1 MNPSL
6 INTFRVGVS
15 IPDPAL
21 LHEVTGCLEAAGG
34 LVFALRP
41 GMNLVDE
48 VQRQQLRVLVL
59 TSETQ
64 EWARLAHDMPGDPVP
79 TLIILKTTE
88 ELTETLAELATDF
101 FMLPLKDSNIFQRR
115 VQRLANAYET
125 LLRLNTIAGRFE
137 SMYDQAPFIMHS
149 LNRQGVLLRVNQR
162 WQEVLGYSRE
172 EVEGKPYADLLHPE
186 VKARITPI
194 LQDEFWE
201 QGAVRGIQ
209 TRLRCKDGTYR
220 DFIVDANIVR
230 DAVEGAVSISTLHDV
245 TEARQAEAS
254 ARTNLERLQ
263 SILGSMQDSVSIL
276 DAEGRFIE
284 IPSIGNPLIDLPME
298 RYLGRTLHELIEDKS
313 LADRLV
319 QFIRD
324 VLATGKARST
334 EYEANFGGVMRIFNV
349 VGTRLSEDR
358 VLAVAREM
366 TEVRRQETVLRESD
380 RLYRNLFDYTT
391 DAIMIVQ
398 MTTGQFMEVNESTLR
413 MLGYTRDE
421 MLTLTIH
428 DIEPATESLQDTVTT
443 PIHTLRND
451 SPLFEQMF
459 KRKDGSVVPVES
471 QSRVIRYHD
480 KPALIYFSRDITA
493 RRQALQRES
502 ERRKLAEAL
511 RDSAAAFNR
520 TATEEEVYDTALAM
534 VKGVV
539 TTPVANITL
548 IEGEYIALVRW
559 VGYDAFGFSDEAM
572 KSIRYPMRKSVHY
585 KRVVATNLPLLI
597 EDTHSEEYGWQHYKL
612 ATSEWVRSYIGAP
625 IIIKGEIIGFLN
637 VDSPVPGFFKERD
650 IEPMQALA
658 NQMAIAIENVRLIQQ
673 LKDANAS
680 LETVVA
686 ERTEALVRA
695 NMSLR
700 RLVNDVRKTE
710 ESLEQE
716 RSLLKMIIDSIPD
729 MIYVKDRSGRYIL
742 LNEASVHAMGGQS
755 MEELIGNTVYDRFDN
770 EYARMHD
777 AIDRG
782 IIESGEKLLNMDNT
796 MIYADGSTHRQ
807 LLSKLPLRDKQ
818 GNVIGIVGINRDITE
833 LKLIEQDLKRERE
846 QLAQVLVSARCLLWT
861 ANASIVNDEVQLELE
876 IINET
881 AAQELLPLDTSE
893 KPYATAWQAS
903 ILPEDAERRLYIM
916 RTHLVFNRYH
926 YNHEMRCLRRD
937 GQMLWLAEDVEIK
950 PVGDNQWRLVGICTD
965 ITERKRAEAN
975 LQAAYDELE
984 LRIQTRTAELVKAN
998 AALRQEVGERQRAE
1012 EAERRQRLLAEAL
1025 TQSVATLNTAFDR
1038 EAVFDYLL
1046 DTIEE
1051 IVPHRAANIMLVDEN
1066 SMTGRVIRL
1075 RGYTHPDVEMKRVH
1089 DLTQYPDKLH
1099 ILANNTHFI
1108 INDTEQYEAWARYPE
1123 LAWIRSSLAV
1133 PISLDEGVIG
1143 FLNVESDQPN
1153 TFTLQ
1158 HAEWLTAF
1166 ANQVALAIRNGRLVE
1181 QIRNYAANLERAVQA
1196 RTAQLRA
1203 VLGSIRDGLIYTD
1216 NRDEPLYLNRALVDM
1231 LGYTTEDWFGFRPQI
1246 VDLVV
1251 GDAELVERMMI
1262 RWRKQL
1268 ENSGYAQ
1275 EEVVMRRK
1283 DGTTFP
1289 AVLVWVNVKDDEM
1302 KTIGTLM
1309 LARDI
1314 SQEKQLQEQRER
1326 FIANASHE
1334 LRTPI
1339 ANMKTRLYL
1348 LKRKP
1353 EKFEENFEIVVNVT
1367 NWMQRLVDDM
1377 FDLARFQR
1385 GIMELH
1391 RELVAVNALVREIMM
1406 FQQPE
1411 AERKEIALVLN
1422 APEHDLEALIDP
1434 YRLMQVF
1441 SNLVGNAINY
1451 TPQGGQVGVDVYT
1464 ETDDEGEH
1472 IVIAVADTGPG
1483 IAEEHLD
1490 NLFKPFYRATTD
1502 SRGAGLGLSIAY
1514 EIVALHGG
1522 TIEVESTVGMGSRF
1536 IVRIPLV
1543 KSATREFKAISPG

>member
-1 MNPSL
+1 MF
-6 INTFRVGVS
+6 T
-15 IPDPAL
+15 L
-21 LHEVTGCLEAAGG
+21 L
-34 LVFALRP
+34 P

-48 VQRQQLRVLVL
+48 VKHHNLRVLVL
-59 TSETQ
+59 TVETQ
-64 EWARLAHDMPGDPVP
+64 AWAQLAHNMPGDPVP
-79 TLIILKTTE
+79 TLVILNTLE
-88 ELTETLAELATDF
+88 EVTETLAELATDF
-101 FMLPLKDSNIFQRR
+101 FLLPLKNSNVFQRR
-115 VQRLANAYET
+115 VQRLAASYET

-137 SMYDQAPFIMHS
+137 TMYEQAPFMMHS
-149 LNRQGVLLRVNQR
+149 INRQGILLRVNRR

-172 EVEGKPYADLLHPE
+172 EVEGTPYIDLLHPQ
-186 VKARITPI
+186 VKAYIAGI
-194 LQDEFWE
+194 LQSDFWE
-201 QGAVRGIQ
+201 KGTVRDIT

-220 DFIVDANIVR
+220 DFIVDANIVH
-230 DAVEGAVSISTLHDV
+230 DAVEGNVSISSLHDITETRQ
-245 TEARQAEAS
+245 TEAT

-263 SILGSMQDSVSIL
+263 TILGSMQDSVSIL
-276 DAEGRFIE
+276 DGSGRFIE

-298 RYLGRTLHELIEDKS
+298 RYLGRTLHELIDDKA

-319 QFIRD
+319 QFIQK
-324 VLATGKARST
+324 VLATGKAHTT
-334 EYEANFGGVMRIFNV
+334 EYEANFRGVPRIFNV
-349 VGTRLSEDR
+349 VCTRLAEDR

-366 TEVRRQETVLRESD
+366 TELRRQEAVLRESD

-391 DAIMIVQ
+391 DAIMILD
-398 MTTGQFMEVNESTLR
+398 MSTGQFLEVNDSALR
-413 MLGYTRDE
+413 LLGYTRDE

-428 DIEPATESLQDTVTT
+428 SIEPTAQNLQETATAPVN
-443 PIHTLRND
+443 TLRND
-451 SPLFEQMF
+451 SPLFEQVF
-459 KRKDGSVVPVES
+459 QRKDGTLVPVES
-471 QSRVIRYHD
+471 QSRIIRYHD
-480 KPALIYFSRDITA
+480 KVALIYFSRDISA
-493 RRQALQRES
+493 RRQALQREF
-502 ERRKLAEAL
+502 ERRTLAEAL
-511 RDSAAAFNR
+511 RDSAAAFNK
-520 TATEEEVYDTALAM
+520 TSTLEEVYDTALAM

-548 IEGEYIALVRW
+548 IDGDYIAMGRW
-559 VGYDAFGFSDEAM
+559 VGYDAFGFTDEDL
-572 KSIRYPMRKSVHY
+572 KNIRYPMRDSVHY
-585 KRVVATNLPLLI
+585 KRVVATSLPLLI
-597 EDTHSEEYGWQHYKL
+597 PDTHAEEYGWQHYEL
-612 ATSEWVRSYIGAP
+612 ATSHWVRSYIGAP
-625 IIIKGEIIGFLN
+625 IIIKGEIFGFLN
-637 VDSPVPGFFKERD
+637 VDSPVPGYFTERD

-658 NQMAIAIENVRLIQQ
+658 NQMAIALENARLIQQ

-729 MIYVKDRSGRYIL
+729 MIYVKDRGGRYIL
-742 LNEASVHAMGGQS
+742 LNQASVHAMGGQT
-755 MEELIGNTVYDRFDN
+755 MEELIGNTVYDRFDS

-777 AIDRG
+777 VIDRE

-796 MIYADGSTHRQ
+796 MIYADGSMHRQ

-833 LKLIEQDLKRERE
+833 LKLIEQDLRRERE

-861 ANASIVNDEVQLELE
+861 ATVTIVDDELQWELE

-893 KPYATAWQAS
+893 KPYAAAWPAS
-903 ILPEDAERRLYIM
+903 ILPEDAERRLYIL
-916 RTHLVFNRYH
+916 RTHLAFNRYH

-937 GQMLWLAEDVEIK
+937 GQVLWLAEDVEIK
-950 PVGDNQWRLVGICTD
+950 PLGEDQWRLVGICTD

-984 LRIQTRTAELVKAN
+984 LRIQARTAELVKAN
-998 AALRQEVGERQRAE
+998 AALRQEVAERQRAE

-1025 TQSVATLNTAFDR
+1025 TQSVAALNTAFDR

-1075 RGYTHPDVEMKRVH
+1075 RGYTHPDVELKRVH

-1099 ILANNTHFI
+1099 ILAKNTHYI
-1108 INDTEQYEAWARYPE
+1108 IADTQQYAAWAKYPE
-1123 LAWIRSSLAV
+1123 LTWIRSTLAV

-1203 VLGSIRDGLIYTD
+1203 ILGSIRDGLIYTD

-1231 LGYTTEDWFGFRPQI
+1231 LGYTTEDWFGFRPQVI
-1246 VDLVV
+1246 DLVV
-1251 GDAELVERMMI
+1251 GDDELVERMAI

-1268 ENSGYAQ
+1268 ESSGYAQ
-1275 EEVVMRRK
+1275 DEVVMRRK

-1289 AVLVWVNVKDDEM
+1289 AVLVWVSVKDDEM

-1339 ANMKTRLYL
+1339 ANIKTRLYL

-1472 IVIAVADTGPG
+1472 MVIAVADTGPG
-1483 IAEEHLD
+1483 IPENHLQ

-1502 SRGAGLGLSIAY
+1502 SQGAGLGLSIAY

-1522 TIEVESTVGMGSRF
+1522 TIQVESTLGVGSRF
-1536 IVRIPLV
+1536 IVRIPVV
-1543 KSATREFKAISPG
+1543 KSITREFKAVTPG